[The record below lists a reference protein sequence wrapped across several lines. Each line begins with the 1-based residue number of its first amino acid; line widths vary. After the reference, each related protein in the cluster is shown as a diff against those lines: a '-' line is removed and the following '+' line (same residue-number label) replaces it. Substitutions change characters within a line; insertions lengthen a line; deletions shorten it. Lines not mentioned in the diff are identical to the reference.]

1 MFLNTSNTSIVL
13 KLQTSLH
20 IPAAFL
26 RKIAAAAHPLP
37 KRRYRPL
44 FPLWAA
50 ARAEDA
56 TARTANPSG
65 TSRTSRRSSQRIAAP

>member
-1 MFLNTSNTSIVL
+1 MRLNHLIVR

-20 IPAAFL
+20 HSAAIL
-26 RKIAAAAHPLP
+26 RNVAAAAHPLP
-37 KRRYRPL
+37 ERRYRPL

-56 TARTANPSG
+56 AASSANPSG
-65 TSRTSRRSSQRIAAP
+65 TSRASRRSSQRIATP

>member
-1 MFLNTSNTSIVL
+1 MRLNHLIVR

-20 IPAAFL
+20 RSAAIL
-26 RKIAAAAHPLP
+26 RNVAAAAHPLP
-37 KRRYRPL
+37 ERRYRPL

-56 TARTANPSG
+56 AAKTANPSG
-65 TSRTSRRSSQRIAAP
+65 TSRASRRSNQRIATP